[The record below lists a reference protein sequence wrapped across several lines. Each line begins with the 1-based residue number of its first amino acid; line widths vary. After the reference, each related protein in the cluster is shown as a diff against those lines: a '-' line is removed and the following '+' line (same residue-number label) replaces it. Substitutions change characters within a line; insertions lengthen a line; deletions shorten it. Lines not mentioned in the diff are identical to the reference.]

1 MPEFIPPNVPGS
13 KVGYGRPPQE
23 TQFKK
28 GKSGNPSGRPRGKHR
43 FAETLERIL
52 SEKVM
57 VKRNKRRQ
65 MVTKSEA
72 LCRKLVDRALAGD
85 ARSLDQLTG
94 LLPHVDEYSPP
105 DVEQRP
111 PTKEELEAK
120 EREFDAKIREIYGL
134 PPAPRR
140 PVAFDGGQNA
150 PQNPYDKDRRCK
162 QL

>member
-1 MPEFIPPNVPGS
+1 
-13 KVGYGRPPQE
+13 
-23 TQFKK
+23 
-28 GKSGNPSGRPRGKHR
+28 
-43 FAETLERIL
+43 
-52 SEKVM
+52 
-57 VKRNKRRQ
+57 

-134 PPAPRR
+134 RPLRGVLSPSMADKMRR
-140 PVAFDGGQNA
+140 KIPTIRTAAANNYEVAAN
-150 PQNPYDKDRRCK
+150 K
-162 QL
+162 